1 MTPPFF
7 LTPLIEVYPTTNVRK
22 NFVSTNFWQIF
33 ILSHPPPHPPP
44 PLPPYC
50 NGRGAEIIYNQI
62 AFIFS
67 KE

>member
-1 MTPPFF
+1 MTPPFVF
-7 LTPLIEVYPTTNVRK
+7 NSTYRGLSYHKCKKKFCQHKLLA
-22 NFVSTNFWQIF
+22 NFHIKS
-33 ILSHPPPHPPP
+33 PPPTPH